1 MHSHA
6 QRVQRNGLRVKSF
19 INASEAANRN
29 IPKNKTVEN
38 TRRSI
43 KKKIKMHI
51 SDKES
56 IDAVFKEDGDF

>member
-6 QRVQRNGLRVKSF
+6 QRVQRNGLRVKAF
-19 INASEAANRN
+19 INAANKN